1 MGGKTELFPNDF
13 ILASGLVFSSEAAVS
28 GIAAA
33 GATHIGIMPGA
44 NELVILSRS
53 YGSTES
59 AMTIELFEASFSGG
73 TPARTFNRRLSSTE
87 PNPATVMA
95 GVTPGA
101 LSSAITGVTL
111 RAQTSGGSA
120 QLQVSGD
127 EKRLY
132 LKAATSYVVRLTNN
146 GTGAATVSAA
156 FDYRR
161 ALKGEWE
168 RLVVSA

>member
-1 MGGKTELFPNDF
+1 MAGKTELFPGDF
-13 ILASGLVFSSEAAVS
+13 IIASGLVFSSEAAAS

-33 GATHIGIMPGA
+33 GATHIGIIPGA

-59 AMTIELFEASFSGG
+59 AMTIELFEATFTGG
-73 TPARTFNRRLSSTE
+73 TPARTFNRRLSSAE
-87 PNPATVMA
+87 VQPAIVHA
-95 GVTPGA
+95 GVTPGTLGA
-101 LSSAITGVTL
+101 AITGITL
-111 RAQTSGGSA
+111 RAATSGGSA

-146 GTGAATVSAA
+146 GAGAATLSAA

-168 RLVVSA
+168 RVVVSA

>member
-13 ILASGLVFSSEAAVS
+13 ILASGLVFSSEISVS
-28 GIAAA
+28 NIPAS
-33 GATHIGIMPGA
+33 GATHIGITTGA

-59 AMTIELFEASFSGG
+59 AMSIELYEADFSVGS
-73 TPARTFNRRLSSTE
+73 PARTFNRRLSSTE
-87 PNPATVMA
+87 PAPAAVLFN
-95 GVTPGA
+95 VTPGT
-101 LSSAITGVTL
+101 LGSPITTATL
-111 RAQTSGGSA
+111 RAPTSGGSA

-127 EKRLY
+127 EKRIY
-132 LKAATSYVVRLTNN
+132 LKAQKNYIVKLTNLGGN
-146 GTGAATVSAA
+146 SASLSAA

-168 RLVVSA
+168 RVVVSA